1 MWQQRKVFTS
11 FIVNTRI
18 NNGET
23 GVCGEPCLLS
33 GFIPGSRHLAVV
45 SIVMLPIQGMANG

>member
-1 MWQQRKVFTS
+1 MWQQRKVFTC

-33 GFIPGSRHLAVV
+33 GFIPGPYHHHCDA
-45 SIVMLPIQGMANG
+45 ANPRDG

>member
-18 NNGET
+18 NNSET

-45 SIVMLPIQGMANG
+45 SIVMLPIQWMANG